1 MYHFR
6 IKSDKKPN
14 GTKISA
20 IKHVEYINREGTFAH
35 EELWKQSNKFV
46 ANFITTVQMPNTL
59 DGINALLYK
68 TDDFGSI
75 KNSERGIE
83 VTENFSHTTIVIA
96 LMLADKALNHQPLMI
111 NGSPDFHKTVLQ
123 VALQDKNPVIA
134 LKRELKNLTA
144 ENYIRTVKDL
154 RFPARSEMREFG
166 KTYNGADV
174 YVKIRVEL
182 LTNAFGHTVFVMS
195 FHFAEREFT
204 TEIFPYKGK

>member
-1 MYHFR
+1 MSNNELTSR
-6 IKSDKKPN
+6 I
-14 GTKISA
+14 
-20 IKHVEYINREGTFAH
+20 
-35 EELWKQSNKFV
+35 
-46 ANFITTVQMPNTL
+46 
-59 DGINALLYK
+59 
-68 TDDFGSI
+68 
-75 KNSERGIE
+75 
-83 VTENFSHTTIVIA
+83 ENFLDIQAYLQNICYALENGARLMFQEHRRVDERRDIRYTNAYTIA
-96 LMLADKALNHQPLMI
+96 TLF
-111 NGSPDFHKTVLQ
+111 PDE
-123 VALQDKNPVIA
+123 NPVIA